1 MLHEGSIYLTTS
13 EFYGKGT
20 HRVPSIYWAI
30 IEPGSLATG
39 AVTVHGSGVIAS
51 KDGLMLGFP
60 VIAALSSGDGAI
72 IAYSY
77 AKAGDVNGIGAA
89 YPGECLA
96 PVRQVCRKH
105 VDKADFC
112 RALGHM
118 RSSAPRLCTQ
128 ASLARSF

>member
-1 MLHEGSIYLTTS
+1 MVGCSRPKRQQFLSTLTTHRVVRCCKTLYLQAMLHEGSIYLTTS

-30 IEPGSLATG
+30 VEPGSLATG
-39 AVTVHGSGVIAS
+39 AVTVHGSGLIAS

-77 AKAGDVNGIGAA
+77 ARAGDVDGIGPA
-89 YPGECLA
+89 YPGEHSRNCANGL
-96 PVRQVCRKH
+96 H
-105 VDKADFC
+105 
-112 RALGHM
+112 
-118 RSSAPRLCTQ
+118 
-128 ASLARSF
+128 